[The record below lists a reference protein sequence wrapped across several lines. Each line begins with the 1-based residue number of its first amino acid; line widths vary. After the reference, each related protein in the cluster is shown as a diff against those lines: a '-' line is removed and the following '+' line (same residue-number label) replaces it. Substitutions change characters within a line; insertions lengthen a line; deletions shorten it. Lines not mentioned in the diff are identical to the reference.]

1 MHLNK
6 MKRNT
11 LKGFSK
17 GGDVIVHT
25 AAIQIFS
32 VLLSN
37 AVNKQF
43 LREMYIRSA
52 HNFNVCC
59 NNEFSKLQVI
69 EEKL

>member
-1 MHLNK
+1 

-17 GGDVIVHT
+17 DGDVIVHT

-37 AVNKQF
+37 AVNKQL

-52 HNFNVCC
+52 HNFNVYC